1 MKNTAH
7 YRTIKLVQH
16 TPMWHFQS
24 KQKGCCL
31 RASEVKP
38 KLDRFLAEINHKEYT
53 PLDYKMH
60 FSVQSEPIELNE
72 TFTNK
77 NGREM
82 SNFPLFFGN
91 MNNPD
96 KKHLV
101 YHNDKDHL
109 IEMHLFSLD
118 TSLLDS
124 IVKVLPAF
132 FACHSFGT
140 RQDKG
145 FGCFYPKANSDNENF
160 KKFDNS
166 GASYM
171 FTTTPSKDGSPT
183 GVFKQLFKFIETF
196 HKMIRSGVNYPKRTY
211 CKSFM
216 FFYADSKKGE
226 KGEKVHWDKPV
237 IRHHFCLKHPRYESR
252 CGHPVTGRDSVPVQ
266 ESMRKMYRELEALS
280 KNNDGKNNRENN
292 RWLFR
297 DALGLASSQ
306 EWKDYNDTLNI
317 AGESKDANGKITSI
331 KRFQSPILYRPV
343 PNGDGSFTVYIY
355 LKPIP
360 ETYRNADFTV
370 TDNPGRACL
379 HRKPGQPLT
388 GMKIYKDFKLDEY
401 FEFII
406 NFCNHPGV
414 KIEGENNNDYYIKGL
429 FINKQ
434 RDGKLNF
441 RKVIHK

>member
-1 MKNTAH
+1 MEDTAH
-7 YRTIKLVQH
+7 YRTIDLVQH

-24 KQKGCCL
+24 DQKGCCL

-38 KLDRFLAEINHKEYT
+38 KLDRFLAEINQKEYT

-60 FSVQSEPIELNE
+60 ISVQCNPIELKE
-72 TFTNK
+72 TFKNK
-77 NGREM
+77 NGRKV

-96 KKHLV
+96 EKHLV
-101 YHNDKDHL
+101 YHNNKDHP
-109 IEMHLFSLD
+109 IQMHLFSLD
-118 TSLLDS
+118 SKLLDS

-145 FGCFYPKANSDNENF
+145 FGCFYPQQDEEN
-160 KKFDNS
+160 KKDFDYS

-171 FTTTPSKDGSPT
+171 FTTTPSKDDSLT
-183 GVFKQLFKFIETF
+183 EIFKQLFKFIETF
-196 HKMIRSGVNYPKRTY
+196 HKMIRSGVNYPKKTY

-216 FFYADSKKGE
+216 FCYADSMNGE
-226 KGEKVHWDKPV
+226 HGEKVRWDKPV
-237 IRHHFCLKHPRYESR
+237 IRHHFCLKHPKYESR
-252 CGHPVTGRDSVPVQ
+252 CGETVTGSDAVPVQ
-266 ESMRKMYRELEALS
+266 ESMQEMYPELEAL
-280 KNNDGKNNRENN
+280 RENGYKNN

-317 AGESKDANGKITSI
+317 AGESKDADGRNIPV

-360 ETYRNADFTV
+360 ETYRNADFTI
-370 TDNPGRACL
+370 TDKPGRNNP
-379 HRKPGQPLT
+379 RRQPEQPLT
-388 GMKIYKDFKLDEY
+388 GMKIHKDFKLNEY

-406 NFCNHPGV
+406 NYCHHPGV
-414 KIEGENNNDYYIKGL
+414 TIIGKDDYYIRGL

-441 RKVIHK
+441 RKVVHK